1 MPRDL
6 EEVMLEK
13 ILPRN
18 ENTLDRGIRVVLGLA
33 LLSLTV
39 IGPHTLWGL
48 VGLVPLITGL
58 MGRCPLYALFGLST
72 CPANPRAPHPTTSG

>member
-1 MPRDL
+1 
-6 EEVMLEK
+6 MLEK

-39 IGPHTLWGL
+39 VGPATLWGL

-58 MGRCPLYALFGLST
+58 IGRCPLYALFGIST
-72 CPANPRAPHPTTSG
+72 CPASPTTKCGKPSTTAA

>member
-1 MPRDL
+1 
-6 EEVMLEK
+6 MLEK

-18 ENTLDRGIRVVLGLA
+18 ESSLDRGIRVVLGLA

-39 IGPHTLWGL
+39 VGPATLWGL

-58 MGRCPLYALFGLST
+58 VGSCPLYALFGLST
-72 CPANPRAPHPTTSG
+72 CPASPRSKGGKPSTTAA

>member
-1 MPRDL
+1 
-6 EEVMLEK
+6 MLEK

-39 IGPHTLWGL
+39 VGPATLWGL

-58 MGRCPLYALFGLST
+58 IGRCPLYALFGIST
-72 CPANPRAPHPTTSG
+72 CPASPTTKGGKPSTTAA

>member
-1 MPRDL
+1 
-6 EEVMLEK
+6 MLGK

-18 ENTLDRGIRVVLGLA
+18 EGRLDRGIRVVLGLA

-48 VGLVPLITGL
+48 VGLVPLITGAV
-58 MGRCPLYALFGLST
+58 GSCPLYSLFGLST
-72 CPANPRAPHPTTSG
+72 CPVAPADKTHSTTAA

>member
-1 MPRDL
+1 
-6 EEVMLEK
+6 MLAK

-18 ENTLDRGIRVVLGLA
+18 ESALDRAIRVALGLA

-48 VGLVPLITGL
+48 VGLVPLVTGAV
-58 MGRCPLYALFGLST
+58 GSCPLYSLFGLST
-72 CPANPRAPHPTTSG
+72 CPTNVSGAKGSTGVV

>member
-1 MPRDL
+1 
-6 EEVMLEK
+6 MLSK

-18 ENTLDRGIRVVLGLA
+18 ESALDRGIRVALGLA

-48 VGLVPLITGL
+48 VGLVPLITGAV
-58 MGRCPLYALFGLST
+58 GSCPLYSLFGLST
-72 CPANPRAPHPTTSG
+72 CSVRPADEKPSMTAA